1 MSEPAVVLV
10 GAAGAGKTT
19 VGRAL
24 AASLGTDFVDSDDV
38 LAEAAGMPLDQLM
51 VGLGEAAYRQR
62 EGAAVL
68 AALSRGGSVVALGS
82 GSLADPG
89 TRRRLS
95 ELPVAWLR
103 VSAANAANRS
113 GLNVPRPVGLGNVR
127 ATMAALIAAQEPH
140 YAEAADVEVDTDFR
154 EIDDIVAEL
163 LAALG
168 RKGSAHVG

>member
-1 MSEPAVVLV
+1 
-10 GAAGAGKTT
+10 
-19 VGRAL
+19 
-24 AASLGTDFVDSDDV
+24 
-38 LAEAAGMPLDQLM
+38 MPLDQLM

-68 AALSRGGSVVALGS
+68 AALSRIGSVVALGS

-113 GLNVPRPVGLGNVR
+113 GLNVPGRWAW
-127 ATMAALIAAQEPH
+127 ATSGPPWPPLIAAQEPH
-140 YAEAADVEVDTDFR
+140 YAEVADVEVDTDFR